1 MKKRTFLLALVLTV
15 LVFVGYAVAA
25 GGDASDPLVS
35 LDFLNGTF
43 RRQAEERID
52 EAVTKAD
59 AGALDD
65 AKARWN
71 AAVAAAEAAVG
82 SDYAAVFTEARVK
95 QDDILSGV
103 TGLQV
108 IPLAGELTVSFSAG
122 TVVDVTDGR
131 ELTSGSAIP
140 INHRCL
146 VAEDTTALFTCT
158 SKTAVLSYCGSYH
171 FALSDK
177 PDRNAMAEALQS
189 LSLFRGT
196 GSGIGSGYELE
207 KTPTRAEALIMLIRM
222 LGEEKAA
229 LACTASQPF
238 IDVPDWCAPYVAYA
252 YERGYSN
259 GVGTDSLG
267 HSYFGTQQTA
277 SAAMYMEFMLRAPV
291 LRLPARGRRLPL
303 LLRALRPH
311 KRRRRAEPEAHR
323 RGRVHRCR
331 LPCRAGDGHNRPPCL
346 TPFCTRRIL
355 WIETAT
361 AAALSSWEVA
371 FMCNNGFGGGGCC
384 WIIIIIL
391 LLICCCGCGG
401 GCGNGCGCNSGCGC
415 NNGCGC

>member
-1 MKKRTFLLALVLTV
+1 MKKRTFLLALVLTA

-35 LDFLNGTF
+35 LDFLNSTF

-82 SDYAAVFTEARVK
+82 SDYAAVFTETRVK

-131 ELTSGSAIP
+131 ELTSGSTIP

-171 FALSDK
+171 FAPSGK

-238 IDVPDWCAPYVAYA
+238 IDVRIGAPPT
-252 YERGYSN
+252 S
-259 GVGTDSLG
+259 
-267 HSYFGTQQTA
+267 
-277 SAAMYMEFMLRAPV
+277 P
-291 LRLPARGRRLPL
+291 
-303 LLRALRPH
+303 
-311 KRRRRAEPEAHR
+311 
-323 RGRVHRCR
+323 
-331 LPCRAGDGHNRPPCL
+331 
-346 TPFCTRRIL
+346 TPTKGA
-355 WIETAT
+355 TAT
-361 AAALSSWEVA
+361 AWERTVSAIPISARSRRPPPPCMWSSCSA
-371 FMCNNGFGGGGCC
+371 RSATAPPPPPIFPMR
-384 WIIIIIL
+384 
-391 LLICCCGCGG
+391 
-401 GCGNGCGCNSGCGC
+401 STAP
-415 NNGCGC
+415 

>member
-1 MKKRTFLLALVLTV
+1 MKKRTFLLALVLTA

-59 AGALDD
+59 AGALND

-131 ELTSGSAIP
+131 ELTSGSTIP

-146 VAEDTTALFTCT
+146 VAP
-158 SKTAVLSYCGSYH
+158 
-171 FALSDK
+171 SDK

-277 SAAMYMEFMLRAPV
+277 SAAMYVEFMLRALGYSSTATTNISDALDRAVTAGV
-291 LRLPARGRRLPL
+291 LTAGERTALRSSDF
-303 LLRALRPH
+303 LRADVAYLSYYALSVRTS
-311 KRRRRAEPEAHR
+311 
-323 RGRVHRCR
+323 G
-331 LPCRAGDGHNRPPCL
+331 G
-346 TPFCTRRIL
+346 
-355 WIETAT
+355 
-361 AAALSSWEVA
+361 AALSRK
-371 FMCNNGFGGGGCC
+371 
-384 WIIIIIL
+384 
-391 LLICCCGCGG
+391 LIDAGVFTDADYRAAQALVKTARIA
-401 GCGNGCGCNSGCGC
+401 
-415 NNGCGC
+415 

>member
-1 MKKRTFLLALVLTV
+1 MKKRTFLLALVLTA

-82 SDYAAVFTEARVK
+82 SDYAAVFTETRVK

-131 ELTSGSAIP
+131 ELTSGSTIP

-222 LGEEKAA
+222 LGEEKAQHSPVRP
-229 LACTASQPF
+229 SQPF

-267 HSYFGTQQTA
+267 HSYFGTRQTA
-277 SAAMYMEFMLRAPV
+277 SAAMYVEFMLRALGYSSTATTNISDALDRAVTAGV
-291 LRLPARGRRLPL
+291 LTAGERTALQSSDF
-303 LLRALRPH
+303 LRADVAYLSYYALSARTS
-311 KRRRRAEPEAHR
+311 
-323 RGRVHRCR
+323 G
-331 LPCRAGDGHNRPPCL
+331 G
-346 TPFCTRRIL
+346 
-355 WIETAT
+355 
-361 AAALSSWEVA
+361 AALSRKLIDAGVFTDA
-371 FMCNNGFGGGGCC
+371 DYRAAQAMVTTAPALPDT
-384 WIIIIIL
+384 L
-391 LLICCCGCGG
+391 LHEAHTMD
-401 GCGNGCGCNSGCGC
+401 
-415 NNGCGC
+415 

>member
-1 MKKRTFLLALVLTV
+1 MKKRTFLLALVLTA

-252 YERGYSN
+252 YEKGYTNGYTATSFKPAGAVNAYQYTEFVLRAMGYS
-259 GVGTDSLG
+259 
-267 HSYFGTQQTA
+267 
-277 SAAMYMEFMLRAPV
+277 SAANKDLSDT
-291 LRLPARGRRLPL
+291 
-303 LLRALRPH
+303 LLRAVNAGVLTDGDAAMLQSAAFLR
-311 KRRRRAEPEAHR
+311 AQLVYISYYALEAD
-323 RGRVHRCR
+323 
-331 LPCRAGDGHNRPPCL
+331 LPDGSQSL
-346 TPFCTRRIL
+346 ADYLMDLGVFTRDEWR
-355 WIETAT
+355 
-361 AAALSSWEVA
+361 SSWKLVKSER
-371 FMCNNGFGGGGCC
+371 
-384 WIIIIIL
+384 L
-391 LLICCCGCGG
+391 
-401 GCGNGCGCNSGCGC
+401 
-415 NNGCGC
+415 

>member
-1 MKKRTFLLALVLTV
+1 MKKRTFLLALVLTA

-71 AAVAAAEAAVG
+71 AAVAAAEASVG
-82 SDYAAVFTEARVK
+82 SDYAAVFTETRVK

-131 ELTSGSAIP
+131 ELTSGSTIP

-146 VAEDTTALFTCT
+146 VAEDTTALFTCA

-196 GSGIGSGYELE
+196 GSGTGSGYELE
-207 KTPTRAEALIMLIRM
+207 KAPTRAEALIMLIRM

-238 IDVPDWCAPYVAYA
+238 IDVPDWCVPYVAYA
-252 YERGYSN
+252 YEKGYSN

-277 SAAMYMEFMLRAPV
+277 SAVMYVEFMLRALGYSSTAATDISDALDRAVAAGV
-291 LRLPARGRRLPL
+291 LTAGERTALQSSDF
-303 LLRALRPH
+303 LRADVAYLSYYALSVRTS
-311 KRRRRAEPEAHR
+311 
-323 RGRVHRCR
+323 G
-331 LPCRAGDGHNRPPCL
+331 G
-346 TPFCTRRIL
+346 
-355 WIETAT
+355 
-361 AAALSSWEVA
+361 AALSQK
-371 FMCNNGFGGGGCC
+371 
-384 WIIIIIL
+384 
-391 LLICCCGCGG
+391 LIDAGVFTAADYRAAQALVKTARLA
-401 GCGNGCGCNSGCGC
+401 
-415 NNGCGC
+415 

>member
-1 MKKRTFLLALVLTV
+1 MKKRTFLLALVLTA

-82 SDYAAVFTEARVK
+82 SDYAAVFTETRVK

-171 FALSDK
+171 FAPSGK

-238 IDVPDWCAPYVAYA
+238 IDVPDWCSHYVAYA

-277 SAAMYMEFMLRAPV
+277 SAAMYVEFMLRALGYSSTATTNISDALDRAVTAGV
-291 LRLPARGRRLPL
+291 LTAGERTALQSSGF
-303 LLRALRPH
+303 LRADVAYLSYYALSVRTS
-311 KRRRRAEPEAHR
+311 
-323 RGRVHRCR
+323 G
-331 LPCRAGDGHNRPPCL
+331 G
-346 TPFCTRRIL
+346 
-355 WIETAT
+355 
-361 AAALSSWEVA
+361 AALSRK
-371 FMCNNGFGGGGCC
+371 
-384 WIIIIIL
+384 
-391 LLICCCGCGG
+391 LIDAGVFTDADYRAAQALVKTARIA
-401 GCGNGCGCNSGCGC
+401 
-415 NNGCGC
+415 

>member
-1 MKKRTFLLALVLTV
+1 MKKRTFLLALVLTA

-71 AAVAAAEAAVG
+71 AAVAAAEAAGGSPLPEHGSFRGAAFG

-122 TVVDVTDGR
+122 TVVDVTDGT
-131 ELTSGSAIP
+131 ELTSGSTLP
-140 INHRCL
+140 LNPRCL

-171 FALSDK
+171 FAPSGK

-277 SAAMYMEFMLRAPV
+277 SAAMYVEFMLRALGYSSTATTNISDALDRAVTAGV
-291 LRLPARGRRLPL
+291 LTAGERTALQSSDF
-303 LLRALRPH
+303 LRADVAYLSYYALSVRTS
-311 KRRRRAEPEAHR
+311 
-323 RGRVHRCR
+323 G
-331 LPCRAGDGHNRPPCL
+331 G
-346 TPFCTRRIL
+346 
-355 WIETAT
+355 
-361 AAALSSWEVA
+361 AALSRK
-371 FMCNNGFGGGGCC
+371 
-384 WIIIIIL
+384 
-391 LLICCCGCGG
+391 LIDAGVFTDADYRAAQALVKTARIA
-401 GCGNGCGCNSGCGC
+401 
-415 NNGCGC
+415 